1 METTISATGLTIP
14 PGTPVGVAEEPL
26 IRETEWGA
34 IRELHARGV
43 SKKAIARQLDV
54 DIKTVRKWLKKEWRR
69 RCREIAERGLDP
81 HRGFLEGR
89 GPEVGFNGKVLER
102 ELREKGWSGH
112 YATVARYVA
121 PLRKSWHGAPEAVV
135 RFETDPG
142 QQAQVDWGST
152 AVTIGG
158 EKVRIHVFTMV
169 LGYSRR
175 GTCQRL

>member
-1 METTISATGLTIP
+1 M
-14 PGTPVGVAEEPL
+14 
-26 IRETEWGA
+26 
-34 IRELHARGV
+34 AR
-43 SKKAIARQLDV
+43 
-54 DIKTVRKWLKKEWRR
+54 
-69 RCREIAERGLDP
+69 
-81 HRGFLEGR
+81 
-89 GPEVGFNGKVLER
+89 
-102 ELREKGWSGH
+102 
-112 YATVARYVA
+112 
-121 PLRKSWHGAPEAVV
+121 APEAVV